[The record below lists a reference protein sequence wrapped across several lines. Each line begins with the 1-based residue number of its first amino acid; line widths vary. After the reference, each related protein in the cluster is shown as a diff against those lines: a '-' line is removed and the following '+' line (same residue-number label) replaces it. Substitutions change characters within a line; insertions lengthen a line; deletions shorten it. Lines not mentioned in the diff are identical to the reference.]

1 MGIQKFLFTGYTGYY
16 YKTMRCFLVLPL
28 LATVIVGAPY
38 GAPAPPLTTAK
49 PQPAKIIEQKPELV
63 CVTHYTTIWDTE
75 YKVETVQECKT
86 HYEKQCRLE
95 NQRLCQET
103 TREECKTVQDQLC
116 ETVYQKVCVDEYKT
130 VLEPYT
136 ETECV
141 ILYREDCEYQWV
153 VEGNNKVWAPIQSTC
168 KKNPY
173 DECKEVEKTH
183 EKLVAYPV
191 CKDVPEQKCHYVDR
205 KECHQVPDQVCK
217 IEQLQKCVDIPKE
230 VCHVS
235 HKKIPVRVSK
245 NVPKKVCNNHV
256 VKELVG
262 ESVAVATVAAS
273 PEEVTESSNN
283 IITRRDPSSI
293 EFGDDKEKEVE
304 EERGESTN
312 EKLVF
317 SV

>member
-1 MGIQKFLFTGYTGYY
+1 
-16 YKTMRCFLVLPL
+16 MRCFLVLPL

-38 GAPAPPLTTAK
+38 GAPAPPPTTAK

-103 TREECKTVQDQLC
+103 TREECKTVQDQVC

-141 ILYREDCEYQWV
+141 TLYKEDCEYQWV
-153 VEGNNKVWAPIQSTC
+153 VEGNNKVWAPIKSTC

-205 KECHQVPDQVCK
+205 KECHQVPDQECRT
-217 IEQLQKCVDIPKE
+217 EQLQKCVDIPKE

>member
-1 MGIQKFLFTGYTGYY
+1 MGDYTVSLSQR
-16 YKTMRCFLVLPL
+16 KITNMKSFLVVPL
-28 LATVIVGAPY
+28 LASVCLGAPY
-38 GAPAPPLTTAK
+38 GAPAPPPTTVQ

-63 CVTHYTTIWDTE
+63 CATHYTTVWDTE
-75 YKVETVQECKT
+75 YKVEVVQE
-86 HYEKQCRLE
+86 
-95 NQRLCQET
+95 CQET
-103 TREECKTVQDQLC
+103 TREECKTVQDQVC

-130 VLEPYT
+130 VYEPYT

-141 ILYREDCEYQWV
+141 TLYKEDCEYQWV
-153 VEGNNKVWAPIQSTC
+153 VQGNNKVWAPIQSTC

-173 DECKEVEKTH
+173 DECKDVEKTH

-205 KECHQVPDQVCK
+205 EECYQVPDKVCK
-217 IEQLQKCVDIPKE
+217 TQQLKKCVDIPEE
-230 VCHVS
+230 VCHAS

-245 NVPKKVCNNHV
+245 TVPKKVCNSHV

-262 ESVAVATVAAS
+262 EAVVAVTVPSVA
-273 PEEVTESSNN
+273 PEEVTEPTNT

-293 EFGDDKEKEVE
+293 EFGEDEEKEE
-304 EERGESTN
+304 KEGNKKESTK

-317 SV
+317 SG

>member
-1 MGIQKFLFTGYTGYY
+1 MGDYTVSLSQR
-16 YKTMRCFLVLPL
+16 KITNMKSFLVVPL
-28 LATVIVGAPY
+28 LASVCLGAPY
-38 GAPAPPLTTAK
+38 GAPAPPPTTVQ

-63 CVTHYTTIWDTE
+63 CATHYTTVWDTE
-75 YKVETVQECKT
+75 YKVEVVQECKT
-86 HYEKQCRLE
+86 HYG
-95 NQRLCQET
+95 
-103 TREECKTVQDQLC
+103 EECKTVKDQVC

-130 VLEPYT
+130 VYEPYT

-141 ILYREDCEYQWV
+141 TLYKEDCEYQWV
-153 VEGNNKVWAPIQSTC
+153 VQGNNKVWAPIQSTC

-173 DECKEVEKTH
+173 DECKDVEKTH

-205 KECHQVPDQVCK
+205 EECYQVPDKVCK
-217 IEQLQKCVDIPKE
+217 TQKLKKCVDIPKE

-245 NVPKKVCNNHV
+245 TVPKKVCNSHV

-262 ESVAVATVAAS
+262 ESVAAVTVASVA
-273 PEEVTESSNN
+273 PEEVTEPANT

-293 EFGDDKEKEVE
+293 EFGEDEEKEE
-304 EERGESTN
+304 KEGNKKESTN

-317 SV
+317 SG

>member
-1 MGIQKFLFTGYTGYY
+1 
-16 YKTMRCFLVLPL
+16 MRSLLVLPL

-38 GAPAPPLTTAK
+38 GAPAPPPTTAK

-141 ILYREDCEYQWV
+141 TLYRENCEYQWV
-153 VEGNNKVWAPIQSTC
+153 VEGNNKVWAPIKSTC

-205 KECHQVPDQVCK
+205 KECHQVPDQECRT
-217 IEQLQKCVDIPKE
+217 EQLQKCVDIPKE

-256 VKELVG
+256 VKDHVE
-262 ESVAVATVAAS
+262 EAVATVTVAPAA
-273 PEEVTESSNN
+273 EEVTEPVNT
-283 IITRRDPSSI
+283 ILTRKDPSSV
-293 EFGDDKEKEVE
+293 EFGEDEEKKVE
-304 EERGESTN
+304 ETKEQNTK

>member
-1 MGIQKFLFTGYTGYY
+1 MKS
-16 YKTMRCFLVLPL
+16 FLVFPI
-28 LATVIVGAPY
+28 LASVCLGAPQY
-38 GAPAPPLTTAK
+38 GAPAPAPTTAQ
-49 PQPAKIIEQKPELV
+49 PQPAKIIEQKPEVV

-75 YKVETVQECKT
+75 YKVEVVQECKT
-86 HYEKQCRLE
+86 HYEKECKLE
-95 NQRLCQET
+95 NERLCQET
-103 TREECKTVQDQLC
+103 TREECKTVQDQVC

-130 VLEPYT
+130 VYEPYT

-141 ILYREDCEYQWV
+141 TLYKEDCEYQWV
-153 VEGNNKVWAPIQSTC
+153 IQGNNKVWAPIQSTC

-173 DECKEVEKTH
+173 DECKDVEKTH

-205 KECHQVPDQVCK
+205 EECYQVPDKVCK
-217 IEQLQKCVDIPKE
+217 TQQLKKCVDIPKE

-245 NVPKKVCNNHV
+245 SVPKKVCNSHV
-256 VKELVG
+256 VKDLVG
-262 ESVAVATVAAS
+262 EAVAAVTVAPVA
-273 PEEVTESSNN
+273 PEEVTEPTNT

-293 EFGDDKEKEVE
+293 EFGEDKEKEE
-304 EERGESTN
+304 EEGNKEESTN

>member
-1 MGIQKFLFTGYTGYY
+1 MGIQQLLFTGYTGYY
-16 YKTMRCFLVLPL
+16 FITMRFLLVLPL
-28 LATVIVGAPY
+28 LATVIVCAPY
-38 GAPAPPLTTAK
+38 GAPAPPPTTAK

-103 TREECKTVQDQLC
+103 TREECKTVQDQVC

-141 ILYREDCEYQWV
+141 TLYREDCEYQWV
-153 VEGNNKVWAPIQSTC
+153 VEGNNKVWAPIKSTC

-191 CKDVPEQKCHYVDR
+191 CKDIPEQKCHYVDR
-205 KECHQVPDQVCK
+205 KECHQVPDQ
-217 IEQLQKCVDIPKE
+217 
-230 VCHVS
+230 
-235 HKKIPVRVSK
+235 VSK

-262 ESVAVATVAAS
+262 ESVAVATFAAS

-304 EERGESTN
+304 EKEE
-312 EKLVF
+312 
-317 SV
+317 